1 MNTQDFTGKLKIA
14 LLAGGAIILPAS
26 AMAQQGTATADG
38 AVTQGD
44 LAGQIDTAPGDE
56 IVVTGFRQSL
66 DAAIAAKRNSASQVD
81 VIVAEDIAKFPDTNL
96 AESLQRVPG
105 VSIQREA
112 GEGRA
117 ITVRGLGQ
125 QFTRVRVNGMEA
137 VATST
142 SDASANRERGFD
154 FNVFAAELFSS
165 LVVHK
170 TAEAS
175 LDEGSLGAVVDL
187 NTGNPLALDAGFS
200 AVASAQVRYNDLSED
215 AGPRL
220 AGLLGW
226 TNDDGTFGVS
236 VSAAYSQ
243 YKTSELGNNSVRWTQ
258 GAFRSVSGT
267 SCFTGTTYTPNSACN
282 AVGLA
287 FHPRI
292 PRYGAVEHDR
302 ERLGLTGSVQ
312 WAPTDRTKLSIDG
325 LYSTFKA
332 SRDEY
337 WGELLFRTNERSID
351 VVDYQIDADNN
362 LISGTF
368 NNAWVRTERYS
379 RESETKFHQ
388 LSGRLE
394 HEFSDRVKIDLLG
407 GFSKSEAPITREA
420 TLIFDDRD
428 FNGYSYDYS
437 DMDSPQLSFGTNGIS
452 DPAQFQLAEFRNR
465 PSDTTN
471 KFKTV
476 SGNIDWQATD
486 ELNFEIGGVYRQFDF
501 DTIGYRADSTYC
513 VAFTCRPGQY
523 GLPVTGAISELFE
536 LGNAGQ
542 PAGNTNQ
549 WVVPLLGPAADAVG
563 LFELN
568 PAAFPGDT
576 RSVTEKTTGGYVQ
589 ANWDS
594 DFFGLRF
601 TGNLGLRY
609 VRTDQ
614 SSTGFVGTSE
624 VTVER
629 DYDDFLPAL
638 NVNLFVTDDVI
649 LRGAMSRVI
658 TRPSLGGLTPGG
670 SIDPFNFRITT
681 GNPFLDPFRAWAYD
695 AAVEWYF
702 APGALA
708 SVAVFSKEIDN
719 FPIAGSQQ
727 GTFADSQLP
736 TSLLTPGT
744 PLYEAIVGGTN
755 PGVPIEYRTQVNNP
769 GGSLRGVEFSLN
781 LPFSTFTD
789 STFLGGFGL
798 LGNVTLID
806 SNVEYTVPLPGTGLD
821 RSGNPT
827 GASDVFERPLLDMA
841 KRAANGTLYWEN
853 DKFSVRTS
861 LAWRDEYIDGISGNR
876 NVFEGFEDILNV
888 DASIR
893 YNVTEQLSVTLE
905 GTNLTDA
912 ARKRWVDDFAR
923 RGYENNRF
931 GRIIMAGVRVQ
942 L

>member
-1 MNTQDFTGKLKIA
+1 MNKRVFTGKLKAA
-14 LLAGGAIILPAS
+14 LLLGSAISLPQVAQ
-26 AMAQQGTATADG
+26 AQQEVTPG
-38 AVTQGD
+38 ASVQQDETD
-44 LAGQIDTAPGDE
+44 EVVDAAAGNE
-56 IVVTGFRQSL
+56 IVVTGFRQAL
-66 DAAIAAKRNSASQVD
+66 DAAIAAKRQSASQVD

-137 VATST
+137 VATAT
-142 SDASANRERGFD
+142 ADAGANRERGFD
-154 FNVFAAELFSS
+154 FNVFASELFSS

-187 NTGNPLALDAGFS
+187 NTGNPLALDTGFS

-220 AGLLGW
+220 AGLIGW
-226 TNDDGTFGVS
+226 TNEDGTFGVS
-236 VSAAYSQ
+236 ASAAYSQ

-258 GAFRSVSGT
+258 GAFRSVGGS
-267 SCFTGTTYTPNSACN
+267 SCYTGTTYTPNSACN

-312 WAPTDRTKLSIDG
+312 WAPTDRTKLSVDG

-337 WGELLFRTNERSID
+337 WGEVLFRSNERTID
-351 VVDYQIDADNN
+351 VVDYEIDADNN

-368 NNAWVRTERYS
+368 NNAWVRTERYQ

-388 LSGRLE
+388 VSARLE
-394 HEFSDRVKIDLLG
+394 HELSDTVKIDLLG

-420 TLIFDDRD
+420 TIIFDDRD

-437 DMDSPQLSFGTNGIS
+437 DMDNPQLSFGNNGIS
-452 DPAQFQLAEFRNR
+452 NPAQFQLAEFRDR
-465 PSDTTN
+465 PSETTN
-471 KFKTV
+471 KFRTV
-476 SGNIDWQATD
+476 SGNIDWQATP
-486 ELNFEIGGVYRQFDF
+486 ELNFEVGGVYRRFDF

-513 VAFTCRPGQY
+513 AAYACAPGQY
-523 GLPVTGAISELFE
+523 GLPVTADIAELFQ
-536 LGNAGQ
+536 LGSAGQ
-542 PAGNTNQ
+542 PAGNTNE
-549 WVVPLLGPAADAVG
+549 WVVPLLGPAADAVN
-563 LFELN
+563 LFGRD

-576 RSVTEKTTGGYVQ
+576 RSVREETTGGYVQ

-614 SSTGFVGTSE
+614 SSTGFVGTQQ

-638 NVNLFVTDDVI
+638 NANLFLTDDLI

-658 TRPSLGGLTPGG
+658 TRPSLGALTPGG
-670 SIDPFNFRITT
+670 SVDPFNFRITT
-681 GNPFLDPFRAWAYD
+681 GNPFLEPFRAMAYD
-695 AAVEWYF
+695 AALEWYF

-719 FPIAGSQQ
+719 FPIAGSQN

-755 PGVPIEYRTQVNNP
+755 INVPIEYRTQINNP

-781 LPFSTFTD
+781 LPFSVFTD
-789 STFLGGFGL
+789 STFLGGFGV

-806 SNVEYTVPLPGTGLD
+806 SDVDYTVPSAGTGLD

-827 GASDVFERPLLDMA
+827 GISEVYTRPLLDMA
-841 KRAANGTLYWEN
+841 KKAANGTLYWEN
-853 DKFSVRTS
+853 DKISIRTS
-861 LAWRDEYIDGISGNR
+861 LAWRDEYIDGVSGNR

-888 DASIR
+888 DASVR
-893 YNVTEQLSVTLE
+893 YNLTEQVSLTVE

-912 ARKRWVDDFAR
+912 ARKRWVDDFTR
-923 RGYENNRF
+923 RNYENNRF